1 MIAVNIVNTYTSCS
15 GLWQYDYGQILC
27 IQGLDLP
34 TAVEIHFSLQ
44 EKGGET
50 ITRIGMSK
58 DGATDVVIP
67 DSLLENNNSDMD
79 YKIFVFVYLTDER
92 TGHTEYK
99 IAISVKSRP
108 KPQPFDKP
116 ENAELFREAI
126 KEVNASA
133 EMAQTAA
140 KEAEDNVK
148 AQESKVVQSVIDE
161 GTKQI
166 KAVSNKAMEQIGAV
180 NTTGS
185 KQVSTIETKGADQ
198 VKAIQK
204 AGENALQN
212 IGNGVDKGLS
222 EEGKAADAKATGEAI
237 SKLTED
243 IVSQEHNI
251 IVKQF

>member
-15 GLWQYDYGQILC
+15 GLWQYDYGQILR

-116 ENAELFREAI
+116 EDAELFREAI

-133 EMAQTAA
+133 ETAQTAA
-140 KEAEDNVK
+140 KESESWAHGHTDYPERKKDNAAYYASEAKNAAKEIPGRVK
-148 AQESKVVQSVIDE
+148 EGKRQIDDYVKEKETQLKGETGNVYFAGFAVV
-161 GTKQI
+161 
-166 KAVSNKAMEQIGAV
+166 
-180 NTTGS
+180 
-185 KQVSTIETKGADQ
+185 KGRLKMYSDPT
-198 VKAIQK
+198 
-204 AGENALQN
+204 
-212 IGNGVDKGLS
+212 VDKVRFRR
-222 EEGKAADAKATGEAI
+222 EGSRLKYRLA
-237 SKLTED
+237 L
-243 IVSQEHNI
+243 
-251 IVKQF
+251 

>member
-15 GLWQYDYGQILC
+15 GLWQYDYGQILR

-116 ENAELFREAI
+116 EDAELFREAI

-140 KEAEDNVK
+140 KEAESWAHGHTDYPDRQKDNAAYYAEQAKNAAKEVPGRVTEGKRQIDDYVK
-148 AQESKVVQSVIDE
+148 EKETQLKGETGNVYFASFAVV
-161 GTKQI
+161 
-166 KAVSNKAMEQIGAV
+166 
-180 NTTGS
+180 
-185 KQVSTIETKGADQ
+185 KGRLKMYSDPA
-198 VKAIQK
+198 
-204 AGENALQN
+204 
-212 IGNGVDKGLS
+212 VDKVRFHR
-222 EEGKAADAKATGEAI
+222 EGSRLKYRLA
-237 SKLTED
+237 L
-243 IVSQEHNI
+243 
-251 IVKQF
+251 

>member
-15 GLWQYDYGQILC
+15 GLWQYDYGQILR

-116 ENAELFREAI
+116 EDAELFREAI

-140 KEAEDNVK
+140 KEAESWAHGHTDYPERKKDNAAYYASEAKNAVEEVPGRVK
-148 AQESKVVQSVIDE
+148 EGKRQIDDYVREKESQLKGETGNVYFA
-161 GTKQI
+161 GF
-166 KAVSNKAMEQIGAV
+166 AVA
-180 NTTGS
+180 
-185 KQVSTIETKGADQ
+185 KGRLKMYSDPT
-198 VKAIQK
+198 
-204 AGENALQN
+204 
-212 IGNGVDKGLS
+212 VDKVRFRR
-222 EEGKAADAKATGEAI
+222 EGSRLKYRLA
-237 SKLTED
+237 L
-243 IVSQEHNI
+243 
-251 IVKQF
+251 

>member
-15 GLWQYDYGQILC
+15 GLWQYDYGQILR

-44 EKGGET
+44 EKGGKT

-116 ENAELFREAI
+116 EDAELFREAI

-140 KEAEDNVK
+140 KEAESWAHGHADYSDRQKDNAAYYASEAKNAAEEVPGRVK
-148 AQESKVVQSVIDE
+148 E
-161 GTKQI
+161 GKKQI
-166 KAVSNKAMEQIGAV
+166 DDYVREKENQLKGETGNVYFAGFAVV
-180 NTTGS
+180 
-185 KQVSTIETKGADQ
+185 KGRLKMYSDPT
-198 VKAIQK
+198 
-204 AGENALQN
+204 
-212 IGNGVDKGLS
+212 VDKVRFRR
-222 EEGKAADAKATGEAI
+222 EGSRLKYRLA
-237 SKLTED
+237 L
-243 IVSQEHNI
+243 
-251 IVKQF
+251 

>member
-15 GLWQYDYGQILC
+15 GLWQYDYGQILR

-79 YKIFVFVYLTDER
+79 YKIFVFVYLADER

-116 ENAELFREAI
+116 EDAELFREAI

-133 EMAQTAA
+133 ETAQTAA
-140 KEAEDNVK
+140 KESESWAHGHADYPDRQKDNAAYYASEAKNAAEEVPGRVK
-148 AQESKVVQSVIDE
+148 E
-161 GTKQI
+161 GKKQI
-166 KAVSNKAMEQIGAV
+166 DDYVREKESQL
-180 NTTGS
+180 
-185 KQVSTIETKGADQ
+185 KG
-198 VKAIQK
+198 
-204 AGENALQN
+204 
-212 IGNGVDKGLS
+212 
-222 EEGKAADAKATGEAI
+222 
-237 SKLTED
+237 D

>member
-15 GLWQYDYGQILC
+15 GLWQYDYGQILR

-116 ENAELFREAI
+116 EDAELFREAI

-140 KEAEDNVK
+140 KEAESWAHGRADYPDRQEDNAAYYALEAKNAAKEVPGRVK
-148 AQESKVVQSVIDE
+148 EGKRQIDDYVKEKETQLKGETGNVYFAGFAVV
-161 GTKQI
+161 
-166 KAVSNKAMEQIGAV
+166 
-180 NTTGS
+180 
-185 KQVSTIETKGADQ
+185 KGRLKMYSDP
-198 VKAIQK
+198 
-204 AGENALQN
+204 E
-212 IGNGVDKGLS
+212 VDKVRFCR
-222 EEGKAADAKATGEAI
+222 EGSRLKYRLA
-237 SKLTED
+237 L
-243 IVSQEHNI
+243 
-251 IVKQF
+251 

>member
-15 GLWQYDYGQILC
+15 GLWQYDYGQILR

-116 ENAELFREAI
+116 EDAELFREAI

-140 KEAEDNVK
+140 KEAESWAHGHTDYPDRQKDNAAYYASEAKNAAEEVPGRVK
-148 AQESKVVQSVIDE
+148 EGKRQIDDYVREKESQLKGETGNVYFAGFAVV
-161 GTKQI
+161 
-166 KAVSNKAMEQIGAV
+166 
-180 NTTGS
+180 
-185 KQVSTIETKGADQ
+185 KGRLKMYSDPT
-198 VKAIQK
+198 
-204 AGENALQN
+204 
-212 IGNGVDKGLS
+212 VDKVRFRR
-222 EEGKAADAKATGEAI
+222 EGSRLKYRLA
-237 SKLTED
+237 L
-243 IVSQEHNI
+243 
-251 IVKQF
+251 

>member
-15 GLWQYDYGQILC
+15 GLWQYDYGQILR

-116 ENAELFREAI
+116 EDAELFREAI

-133 EMAQTAA
+133 EMAQAAA
-140 KEAEDNVK
+140 KEAESWAHGHTDYPDRQKDNAAYYASEAKNAAEEVPGRVK
-148 AQESKVVQSVIDE
+148 EGKRQIDDYVKEKETQLKGETGNVYFAGFAVV
-161 GTKQI
+161 
-166 KAVSNKAMEQIGAV
+166 
-180 NTTGS
+180 
-185 KQVSTIETKGADQ
+185 KGRLKMYSDPT
-198 VKAIQK
+198 
-204 AGENALQN
+204 
-212 IGNGVDKGLS
+212 VDKVRFHR
-222 EEGKAADAKATGEAI
+222 EGSRLKYRLA
-237 SKLTED
+237 L
-243 IVSQEHNI
+243 
-251 IVKQF
+251 

>member
-15 GLWQYDYGQILC
+15 GLWQYDYGQILR

-58 DGATDVVIP
+58 DGVTDVVIP
-67 DSLLENNNSDMD
+67 DSLLENNDSDAD
-79 YKIFVFVYLTDER
+79 YKIFAFVYLTDEK

-116 ENAELFREAI
+116 EDAELFREAI

-140 KEAEDNVK
+140 AEAESWAHGRADYPDWQEDNAAYYALEVK
-148 AQESKVVQSVIDE
+148 
-161 GTKQI
+161 
-166 KAVSNKAMEQIGAV
+166 
-180 NTTGS
+180 
-185 KQVSTIETKGADQ
+185 
-198 VKAIQK
+198 
-204 AGENALQN
+204 NAAKEVP
-212 IGNGVDKGLS
+212 GRVT
-222 EEGKAADAKATGEAI
+222 EGKRQIDNYVREKESQLKG
-237 SKLTED
+237 D

>member
-15 GLWQYDYGQILC
+15 GLWQYDYGQILR
-27 IQGLDLP
+27 IRGLELP

-58 DGATDVVIP
+58 DGVTDVVIP
-67 DSLLENNNSDMD
+67 DSLLENNDSDAD
-79 YKIFVFVYLTDER
+79 YKIFAFVYLTDEK

-116 ENAELFREAI
+116 EDAELFREAI

-140 KEAEDNVK
+140 TEAESWAHGHTDYPERKKDNAAYYASEAKNAVEEVPGRVK
-148 AQESKVVQSVIDE
+148 E
-161 GTKQI
+161 GKKQI
-166 KAVSNKAMEQIGAV
+166 DDYVREKESQL
-180 NTTGS
+180 
-185 KQVSTIETKGADQ
+185 KG
-198 VKAIQK
+198 
-204 AGENALQN
+204 
-212 IGNGVDKGLS
+212 
-222 EEGKAADAKATGEAI
+222 
-237 SKLTED
+237 D

-251 IVKQF
+251 IVKNNLVV

>member
-15 GLWQYDYGQILC
+15 GLWQYDYGQILR

-116 ENAELFREAI
+116 EDAELFREAI

-140 KEAEDNVK
+140 KEAESWAHGHTDYPDRQKDNAAYYASEAKNAAEEVPGRVK
-148 AQESKVVQSVIDE
+148 EGKRQIDDYVKEKETQLKGETGNVYFAGFAVV
-161 GTKQI
+161 
-166 KAVSNKAMEQIGAV
+166 
-180 NTTGS
+180 
-185 KQVSTIETKGADQ
+185 KGRLKMYSDPT
-198 VKAIQK
+198 
-204 AGENALQN
+204 
-212 IGNGVDKGLS
+212 VDKVRFHR
-222 EEGKAADAKATGEAI
+222 EGSRLKYRLA
-237 SKLTED
+237 L
-243 IVSQEHNI
+243 
-251 IVKQF
+251 

>member
-116 ENAELFREAI
+116 EDAELFREAI

-140 KEAEDNVK
+140 KEAESWAHGHTDYPDRQKDNAAYYASEAKNAAEEVPGRVK
-148 AQESKVVQSVIDE
+148 EGKRQIDDYVKEKETQLKGETGNVYFAGFAVV
-161 GTKQI
+161 
-166 KAVSNKAMEQIGAV
+166 
-180 NTTGS
+180 
-185 KQVSTIETKGADQ
+185 KGRLKMYSDPT
-198 VKAIQK
+198 
-204 AGENALQN
+204 
-212 IGNGVDKGLS
+212 VDKVRFHR
-222 EEGKAADAKATGEAI
+222 EGSRLKYRLA
-237 SKLTED
+237 L
-243 IVSQEHNI
+243 
-251 IVKQF
+251 

>member
-1 MIAVNIVNTYTSCS
+1 MIAVNIVNTYTFCS
-15 GLWQYDYGQILC
+15 GLWQYDYGQILRV
-27 IQGLDLP
+27 QGLDLP
-34 TAVEIHFSLQ
+34 TAAEIHFSLQ

-116 ENAELFREAI
+116 EDAELFREAI

-133 EMAQTAA
+133 ETAQTAA
-140 KEAEDNVK
+140 KESESWAHGHTDYPERKKDNAAYYASEAKNAAKEIPGRVK
-148 AQESKVVQSVIDE
+148 EGKRQIDNYVREKESQLKGETGNVYFAGFAVV
-161 GTKQI
+161 
-166 KAVSNKAMEQIGAV
+166 
-180 NTTGS
+180 
-185 KQVSTIETKGADQ
+185 KGRLKMYSDPT
-198 VKAIQK
+198 
-204 AGENALQN
+204 
-212 IGNGVDKGLS
+212 VDKVRFRR
-222 EEGKAADAKATGEAI
+222 EGSRLKYRLA
-237 SKLTED
+237 L
-243 IVSQEHNI
+243 
-251 IVKQF
+251 

>member
-15 GLWQYDYGQILC
+15 GLWQYDYGQILR

-116 ENAELFREAI
+116 EDAELFREAI

-140 KEAEDNVK
+140 KEAESWAHGHTDYPDRQKDNAAYYASEAKNAAEEVPGRVK
-148 AQESKVVQSVIDE
+148 EGKRQIDDYVKEKEIQLKGETGNVYFAGFAVV
-161 GTKQI
+161 
-166 KAVSNKAMEQIGAV
+166 
-180 NTTGS
+180 
-185 KQVSTIETKGADQ
+185 KGRLKMYSDPT
-198 VKAIQK
+198 
-204 AGENALQN
+204 
-212 IGNGVDKGLS
+212 VDKVRFRR
-222 EEGKAADAKATGEAI
+222 EGSRLKYRLA
-237 SKLTED
+237 L
-243 IVSQEHNI
+243 
-251 IVKQF
+251 

>member
-15 GLWQYDYGQILC
+15 GLWQYDYGQILR

-116 ENAELFREAI
+116 EDAELFREAI

-140 KEAEDNVK
+140 KEAESWAHGHTDYPERKKDNAAYYATEAKK
-148 AQESKVVQSVIDE
+148 AAEGID
-161 GTKQI
+161 GR
-166 KAVSNKAMEQIGAV
+166 V
-180 NTTGS
+180 
-185 KQVSTIETKGADQ
+185 
-198 VKAIQK
+198 
-204 AGENALQN
+204 
-212 IGNGVDKGLS
+212 
-222 EEGKAADAKATGEAI
+222 EEGKRDIDKYVKEKEASLKGETGNVYFAAFNVTKKGRLIMYSDPSVDKIRFDRER
-237 SKLTED
+237 SRLKYKLAL
-243 IVSQEHNI
+243 
-251 IVKQF
+251 

>member
-15 GLWQYDYGQILC
+15 GLWQYDYGQILR

-116 ENAELFREAI
+116 EDTELFREAI

-140 KEAEDNVK
+140 KEAESWAHGHADYPDRDIDNAAYYASEAKNAAKEVPGRVK
-148 AQESKVVQSVIDE
+148 EGKRQIDDYVKEKETQLKGETGNVYFAGFAVV
-161 GTKQI
+161 
-166 KAVSNKAMEQIGAV
+166 
-180 NTTGS
+180 
-185 KQVSTIETKGADQ
+185 KGRLKMYSDPT
-198 VKAIQK
+198 
-204 AGENALQN
+204 
-212 IGNGVDKGLS
+212 VDKVRFRR
-222 EEGKAADAKATGEAI
+222 EGSRLKYRLA
-237 SKLTED
+237 L
-243 IVSQEHNI
+243 
-251 IVKQF
+251 